1 MTSLFKFK
9 IAYFEEYYDNFQDII
24 KVDNSRSFNL
34 HRITVIREISI
45 IFVNRQ
51 NAINL
56 FLEMVQSMLFTSGG
70 KEKACSL
77 VHIVYCG
84 RGAMAKE
91 ETSSNERD
99 SDDGVQLKR
108 RITLFNGVAIIVG
121 SIVGSGIFV
130 TPKGVLESSGSVS

>member
-1 MTSLFKFK
+1 
-9 IAYFEEYYDNFQDII
+9 
-24 KVDNSRSFNL
+24 
-34 HRITVIREISI
+34 
-45 IFVNRQ
+45 
-51 NAINL
+51 
-56 FLEMVQSMLFTSGG
+56 MLFTSGG
-70 KEKACSL
+70 KEKACSV
-77 VHIVYCG
+77 VHIVYCE

-99 SDDGVQLKR
+99 SDDGIQLKR